1 MAKSNIKW
9 HKEQIDGK
17 WYSVADIPHVPLIEH
32 CKDNTYKVRNC
43 NGKAIMH
50 KEFKD
55 AVKLAIET
63 YKKFSKLNKTWVG

>member
-17 WYSVADIPHVPLIEH
+17 WFSVADTEHVSMIEH
-32 CKDNTYKVRNC
+32 CKDGTYKVRNC
-43 NGKAIMH
+43 NGRAIMH
-50 KEFKD
+50 REFSD

-63 YKKFSKLNKTWVG
+63 YHKFDKLNKTWEG